1 MQLTQMSTQVYIF
14 THDSVG
20 VGEDGPTHQPVETVA
35 GLRVM
40 PNMDG
45 AARVPRYRVRP
56 LIYRQLFA
64 RLTRRKLREHS

>member
-1 MQLTQMSTQVYIF
+1 MTKITFEPTQALPQVYIF

-35 GLRVM
+35 SMRLM

-45 AARVPRYRVRP
+45 TPGPFVAFVPCTSQS
-56 LIYRQLFA
+56 LSS
-64 RLTRRKLREHS
+64 HSSC